1 MTEREAK
8 ALLMEHLDD
17 CLRVHADLVDP
28 KNIGSIYDL
37 QELSELHY
45 YLKVEHEF
53 TAAEVEAL
61 LEYQDPLDV
70 ARWCW
75 EDNTHAHSFPICT
88 LLKEIDADKRF
99 VKFSG
104 TISGQDKHTALMQK
118 FDQSYFAYRENLM
131 SMDKETLIE
140 MAEEIAA
147 MQEAYSYLTEQHY
160 AFEDEN
166 LDDLLALD
174 DPLKYF
180 AERWPVPVSGV
191 FEIDEDIRRD
201 IDGIR
206 ESQEYLCREAQPS
219 SVMERLQKAM
229 KEVREYPATE
239 NHSRDPD
246 AR

>member
-8 ALLMEHLDD
+8 ALLMERLDD
-17 CLRVHADLVDP
+17 CLSVHADLVDP
-28 KNIGSIYDL
+28 QNIGSIYDL

-61 LEYQDPLDV
+61 LSFQDPLDV
-70 ARWCW
+70 ARWCK
-75 EDNTHAHSFPICT
+75 EDNTHEHSFPICE

-99 VKFSG
+99 AKFSG
-104 TISGQDKHTALMQK
+104 IVSNQDKLTVLMQK
-118 FDQSYFAYRENLM
+118 FGQSYFAYREKLM
-131 SMDKETLIE
+131 ARDKESLIE
-140 MAEEIAA
+140 KAAEIAV
-147 MQEAYSYLTEQHY
+147 MQEAYSYLTEHFE
-160 AFEDEN
+160 FEDEY

-180 AERWPVPVSGV
+180 ADRWPVPVSEV

-206 ESQEYLCREAQPS
+206 ESQEYLCRKQQPS

-229 KEVREYPATE
+229 QEVRGRPATE
-239 NHSRDPD
+239 NHHRDPG